1 MEKLVREYIENQL
14 TARQEKLLQLYEIIQ
29 KQMPAGYDE
38 KISYGMP
45 TFHYHKNIIH
55 FANFKN
61 HIGIYPGPK
70 AINVFKDQLEGYKTS
85 IGAIQLPVDQPLP
98 EDLITQIVQFNLD
111 NV

>member
-1 MEKLVREYIENQL
+1 MEKLVREYIDNQP
-14 TARQEKLLQLYEIIQ
+14 TARQKKLLQLYEIIQ

-70 AINVFKDQLEGYKTS
+70 AINVFKDQLTDYKTS

-111 NV
+111 NA

>member
-1 MEKLVREYIENQL
+1 MEKLVREYIENQPV
-14 TARQEKLLQLYEIIQ
+14 ARQSKLNQLYEIISEE
-29 KQMPAGYDE
+29 MPDNYEE

-45 TFHYHKNIIH
+45 TFHFHKNIIH

-70 AINVFKDQLEGYKTS
+70 AIVAFKDQLTDYKTS

-98 EDLITQIVQFNLD
+98 VQLIKKIVQCNLQ
-111 NV
+111 NA

>member
-1 MEKLVREYIENQL
+1 MEKLVREYIDNQPA
-14 TARQEKLLQLYEIIQ
+14 ARQEKLLQLYEIIH

-70 AINVFKDQLEGYKTS
+70 AIGAFKDQLDDYKTS

-98 EDLITQIVQFNLD
+98 EDLIRRIVQFNLD
-111 NV
+111 NA